1 MNKRIGVGVIG
12 AGRIGRLHTENIAHR
27 IPEARL
33 VAISD
38 VSLEAAQKCAAD
50 FGVPAVEKDYHAL
63 LANKEIDA
71 VLICSSTDTHARI
84 MMDAAGQG
92 KHIFCEKPIAL
103 DLPTI
108 DKALEA
114 VRKAG
119 VKLQVGFNRRFDAN
133 NLRIRKLVE
142 EGAIGEPHILRI
154 SSRDPAPPPMSYVKV
169 SGGIFYDMTIHDFDT
184 ARYLIGSE
192 VEEVYTVAAVRVDPE
207 IGAAGDLDTAI
218 VTLRFANGV
227 IGAIDNSRKAVY
239 GYDQRAEVFGS
250 KGMVQAEN
258 LTPTATRVSGSEGV
272 SADKPLFFF
281 LERYMDS
288 YCLEMREFVKCLQ
301 EGTEPKATGIDGR
314 VSVQIA
320 KAARLSYDQKRPVKV
335 AEVG

>member
-1 MNKRIGVGVIG
+1 VSKKIGVGVIG
-12 AGRIGRLHTENIAHR
+12 AGRIGRLHTENLAHC

-33 VAISD
+33 VAVSD
-38 VSLEAAQKCAAD
+38 VASEAAQKCAAD
-50 FGVPAVEKDYHAL
+50 FGIPTVEKDYHAL

-71 VLICSSTDTHARI
+71 VLICSSTDTHAQI
-84 MMDAAGQG
+84 MMDAAAKG

-119 VKLQVGFNRRFDAN
+119 VKLQIGFNRRFDAN
-133 NLRIRKLVE
+133 NLRIRKLVQ
-142 EGAIGEPHILRI
+142 EGAVGDVHILRI
-154 SSRDPAPPPMSYVKV
+154 SSRDPGPPPMAYVKV
-169 SGGIFYDMTIHDFDT
+169 SGGIFCDMTIHDFDT
-184 ARYLIGSE
+184 ARYLVGSE
-192 VEEVYTVAAVRVDPE
+192 VEEVFTLAAVRVDPE

-258 LTPTATRVSGSEGV
+258 LTPTATKVSGSEGV
-272 SADKPLFFF
+272 TADKPLFFF

-288 YCLEMREFVKCLQ
+288 YCLEMREFITCLQ
-301 EGTEPKATGIDGR
+301 EGTEPKATGYDGR

-320 KAARLSYDQKRPVKV
+320 KAARLSYDKKRPVKV
-335 AEVG
+335 SEIS